1 MYAKAKV
8 CMEWVKFM
16 TRKYDIGMF
25 FGIYNNIMSDCFT

>member
-8 CMEWVKFM
+8 SMEWVKFM

-25 FGIYNNIMSDCFT
+25 LVYIIILCLIVS